1 MTDSPEDPFA
11 RIRAEK
17 GQAELARP
25 AASKPE
31 GVQVAPVPADA
42 PPPLSRHSRH
52 GEPAAVWTYRDASG
66 RVWGYVARFNA
77 ADGSKVVLPLT
88 LMRDGGRLR
97 WVWKAFADPRPLY
110 GLQALASRP
119 SAPVL
124 VVEGEKTTDAAGERL
139 GAFVAVSW
147 PGGSKAVGKAD
158 WRALAGRDVV
168 IWPDADAPGRKAAQD
183 IVRHANAAGALSVAV
198 VDPPAYFPEG
208 WDLAD
213 DWPEGFSQAK
223 AEALIA
229 AARDQAKPAGVE
241 WPYGFRMEADGL
253 WYDQPP
259 QAGGNPVPSRLSA
272 PFEVVGEAREPG
284 GDGWSVVLRFR
295 DRDGREKVA
304 PVAKSRL
311 AGGGAE
317 VRAELAGLGLNISSF
332 PSKASK
338 FIAAINDVTTRRR
351 ITLVSATGWCGE
363 CFILPSGQVG
373 GAAGEEVIFT
383 GEPAALHYGRSGTLE
398 RWRADVAAPAVGNDL
413 LALALSLAFLG
424 PLMRPLDIEG
434 GGVHFRGSSSCG
446 KTTLAY
452 AAGSV
457 WGGGGPLGF
466 GQTWRSTANALE
478 MVAYGHN
485 DGLVVFDEL
494 ALIAPEE
501 AGAAAYSLAS
511 GQSKAR
517 SRADGSL
524 RRRSE
529 WRVAILSTGEIGLA
543 DHIRAGK
550 KGERPMAG
558 QELRLLD
565 LAADAGARMGVWEN
579 LHGRASPAA
588 LSDAIKAAS
597 ARDYGHAGPAF
608 LEAFGLNRA
617 QHMATAKT
625 LLAAFLAKVAE
636 EGDTG
641 QAQRA
646 AVRFGAIAVAGELAA
661 MFGVL
666 PWPAGTAGEAAAR
679 LYRRWAA
686 AFGRDQSHEARAV
699 IRRIKAIIESEGAS
713 FAAWDDGEE
722 LAENEPSRAGR
733 DEQAR
738 GLKSW
743 GYRAKVGPALE
754 FRFNE
759 AGWEYATQGFGQ
771 QEAARAL
778 YEAGL
783 LEKGEGAHW
792 KKRHS
797 RKGQKPRF
805 WTVKGAILEAEFGD

>member
-17 GQAELARP
+17 GQGEPPKP

-31 GVQVAPVPADA
+31 GVPVLPVPDDA

-52 GEPAAVWTYRDASG
+52 GEPAAIWTYRDGGG
-66 RVWGYVARFNA
+66 RTLGHVARFNL

-88 LMRDGGRLR
+88 LTRDGRGLR
-97 WVWKAFADPRPLY
+97 WAWKAFADPRPLY
-110 GLQALASRP
+110 GLHALASRP
-119 SAPVL
+119 GAPVL

-139 GAFVAVSW
+139 AGFVAVSW
-147 PGGSKAVGKAD
+147 AGGSKAVNKAD

-183 IVRHANAAGALSVAV
+183 VARLAASAGALTVVV
-198 VDPPAYFPEG
+198 VDPPAYLPEG

-213 DWPEGFSQAK
+213 EWPEGFGQAK

-229 AARDQAKPAGVE
+229 AARDQAQPAGVD

-259 QAGGNPVPSRLSA
+259 QAGGQPVPTRLSD
-272 PFEVVGEAREPG
+272 PFEVVGQAREPG
-284 GDGWSVVLRFR
+284 GDGWATVLRFR
-295 DRDGREKVA
+295 DPDGREKVA

-317 VRAELAGLGLNISSF
+317 VRSELAGLGLGISSF
-332 PSKASK
+332 PSKAAK
-338 FIAAINDVTTRRR
+338 FIAAINDVKARRR
-351 ITLVSATGWCGE
+351 ITLVSATGWCGDR
-363 CFILPSGQVG
+363 FILPSGQVG

-383 GEPAALHYGRSGTLE
+383 GEPAALHYGRAGVLA
-398 RWRADVAAPAVGNDL
+398 RWREDVAAPAIGNDL
-413 LALALSLAFLG
+413 LTFALSLAFLG
-424 PLMRPLDIEG
+424 PLMRPLEIEG

-565 LAADAGARMGVWEN
+565 LAADAGARMGVWES

-597 ARDYGHAGPAF
+597 GRDYGHAGPAF
-608 LEAFGLNRA
+608 LEAFAANRS
-617 QHMATAKT
+617 QHLATAKA
-625 LLAAFLAKVAE
+625 LLVAFLAKVTE

-666 PWPAGTAGEAAAR
+666 PWSPGTAGEAAAR
-679 LYRRWAA
+679 LYRRWAS
-686 AFGRDQSHEARAV
+686 AFGRDQSHEARAI

-713 FAAWDDGEE
+713 FAAWDDGEA
-722 LAENEPSRAGR
+722 LAEDEPSRAGR

-743 GYRAKVGPALE
+743 GYRAKVGPDLE

-771 QEAARAL
+771 KEAARAL
-778 YEAGL
+778 HEAGL
-783 LEKGEGAHW
+783 LEKGEGEHW

-805 WTVKGAILEAEFGD
+805 WTVKGAILEADLGD